1 MFPFKRC
8 MARLHRMTVLGFGLA
23 VAMAGLTQAASPAP
37 FRVLYSNDTTN
48 IQSCPSPGYRGK
60 DPFSLDRL
68 RVSVNEAAGVDAH
81 MLQPGNGWVPWWK
94 SRIYPAD
101 AHYRWFQES
110 TGLPPGSIGDLMR
123 NGGDLVGPFIEHC
136 RSRSV
141 APFVSI
147 RMNDYHGIE
156 MLELLQKLLDCR
168 SRSEQGPAIDHHGAA
183 WLSRVQLAHPE
194 YRLRPDPDDYVK
206 LSDVEKVKYATQM
219 RRRINLRMA
228 RVWNWAIPEV
238 PAYKLSLI
246 RELCETYDFAGLEL
260 DFMRW
265 SAFFRPEETNQR
277 QRVAIMVDFI
287 KGVREALDRTA
298 RPGEKRWLC
307 VRVPLRLSGHSPLGI
322 DLPQWVQ
329 AGVDMVNLSCHYTT
343 EQQSDLPRIH
353 QLIPN
358 TPLYL
363 ELTFVNERSPKP
375 GPDSLSARGENSD
388 VFRKMTA
395 EQFYTTAHLVYARGG
410 AGVSL
415 FNFVYY
421 RSLTS
426 KKAEP
431 PFEVLPHLRDPEWL
445 ARQPQHYFLSKS
457 TNPPSKPS
465 PFEHNRM
472 VSSKKESLFTIDA
485 APPTGGWTS
494 DARLRLQS
502 RTALGTQQFTVRF
515 NDHEIVPIPDVS
527 EPYPTPY
534 VDGLGNSQTLRAWTV
549 PKELMRDG
557 PNEIRVRLADGESPA
572 GQAQPAASGKPVEM
586 VFVDLSIR

>member
-1 MFPFKRC
+1 L
-8 MARLHRMTVLGFGLA
+8 AAAGLA
-23 VAMAGLTQAASPAP
+23 EGASPAP

-48 IQSCPSPGYRGK
+48 IESSPSPGYRSK

-101 AHYRWFQES
+101 SHYRWFQES
-110 TGLPPGSIGDLMR
+110 TGLSPGSIGELMMR
-123 NGGDLVGPFIEHC
+123 GGDLVGPFIEHC
-136 RSRSV
+136 RSRGV
-141 APFVSI
+141 APFISI
-147 RMNDYHGIE
+147 RVNDYHGIE
-156 MLELLQKLLDCR
+156 MLELLQKRIDCR
-168 SRSEQGPAIDHHGAA
+168 SRNEEGPAIDHHGAA
-183 WLSRVQLAHPE
+183 WLSRVQLEHPE
-194 YRLRPDPDDYVK
+194 YRLRPDPDEYVK
-206 LSDVEKVKYATQM
+206 LSDAEKLTYAKQM
-219 RRRINLRMA
+219 RRRIKLRTA

-265 SAFFRPEETNQR
+265 SAFFRLEETSQS
-277 QRVAIMVDFI
+277 QRVAIMLGFI

-298 RPGEKRWLC
+298 RQGERRWLC
-307 VRVPLRLSGHSPLGI
+307 VRVPLRLSGHSALGV
-322 DLPQWVQ
+322 DLPQWVE

-353 QLIPN
+353 RLIPN

-363 ELTFVNERSPKP
+363 EMTFVNERSPKR
-375 GPDSLSARGENSD
+375 GSDSLSDRGENSD

-421 RSLTS
+421 RSLTG

-431 PFEVLPHLRDPEWL
+431 PFAVLPHLGDPEWL
-445 ARQPQHYFLSKS
+445 AGQAQHYFLSKS

-465 PFEHNRM
+465 QFERNRM
-472 VSSKKESLFTIDA
+472 VSSEKERLFAIDA
-485 APPTGGWTS
+485 APPRGGWTS
-494 DARLRLQS
+494 DGRLRLQS
-502 RTALGTQQFTVRF
+502 RAALGTRQFTVRF
-515 NDHEIVPIPDVS
+515 NGHELVPNADVS
-527 EPYPTPY
+527 EPYPSPY
-534 VDGLGNSQTLRAWTV
+534 RDGLGDSETLRAWTV
-549 PKELMRDG
+549 PKNLMRDG
-557 PNEIRVRLADGESPA
+557 ENEIGVRLVDGETPP
-572 GQAQPAASGKPVEM
+572 GQSRPAAPGKPVEV
-586 VFVDLSIR
+586 VFIDLSIR